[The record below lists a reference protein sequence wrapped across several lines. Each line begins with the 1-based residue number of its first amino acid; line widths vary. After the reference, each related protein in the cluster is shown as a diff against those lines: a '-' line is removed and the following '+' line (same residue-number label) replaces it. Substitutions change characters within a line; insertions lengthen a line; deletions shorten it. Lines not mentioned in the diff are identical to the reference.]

1 MIVKASESG
10 LLLEKK
16 LKLDTIYGNEKEVP
30 ARIKKKMKC
39 CPPEAKFLGEK
50 NVYQLQFYLLKVR

>member
-30 ARIKKKMKC
+30 ARIKKKMKSFS
-39 CPPEAKFLGEK
+39 P
-50 NVYQLQFYLLKVR
+50 